1 MDSSDHPVVQ
11 RGIKAAELISDVSDE
26 GKPLIQKCKPTCFH
40 FFHFGGLKSFDF
52 VSVMRFLSV
61 HVLADRASVNAVNVT
76 GIVQEHSCSDI
87 SSHFEMELS

>member
-26 GKPLIQKCKPTCFH
+26 GLQKCKPTCFH

-61 HVLADRASVNAVNVT
+61 HVLADRASVNADNVT